1 MYLLFAQCDSIDK
14 ASNSAIFQLET
25 SPEVSQK
32 RTESP
37 TSAPPGVMEDGLQ
50 HNYGYEV
57 MQCVSP
63 KGSDASGHLERPDS
77 PYLVLKDPSPSALGG
92 TVNLILSFSNSGDTQ
107 VQVQTP
113 GREGG
118 VPVPEPVHRVRM
130 IKHHSHTQS
139 NPVPLYMLL
148 CVWYPS
154 QSPHIS
160 FSFLKN
166 TLLCFILFCVP
177 LQPAETHSSACKSFW
192 KRCQG
197 LFGNLK
203 RKKKIYRHSAEEVN
217 IVGRWP
223 CTSKHRNMVIVCSA
237 G

>member
-1 MYLLFAQCDSIDK
+1 MYLLFAQCDLIDPK
-14 ASNSAIFQLET
+14 ISHSNSAIFQLET

-37 TSAPPGVMEDGLQ
+37 TSAPPGALEDGLQ

-130 IKHHSHTQS
+130 IKHHSQTLFHFTCYS
-139 NPVPLYMLL
+139 VFDIPLSLL
-148 CVWYPS
+148 TFPS
-154 QSPHIS
+154 LSSKTP
-160 FSFLKN
+160 FSVLFCSTFPFSLLRL
-166 TLLCFILFCVP
+166 TLLPVKAFG
-177 LQPAETHSSACKSFW
+177 SAARGF
-192 KRCQG
+192 
-197 LFGNLK
+197 L
-203 RKKKIYRHSAEEVN
+203 
-217 IVGRWP
+217 
-223 CTSKHRNMVIVCSA
+223 VI
-237 G
+237 

>member
-1 MYLLFAQCDSIDK
+1 MWLRSKDK

-32 RTESP
+32 RPESP
-37 TSAPPGVMEDGLQ
+37 ISAPPGVMEDGLQ

-130 IKHHSHTQS
+130 IKHHSHTVKPYS
-139 NPVPLYMLL
+139 TLHATLCLISLSVSSHFLL
-148 CVWYPS
+148 FPQKHPS
-154 QSPHIS
+154 LFYFVLRSPS
-160 FSFLKN
+160 ACWDS
-166 TLLCFILFCVP
+166 LFC
-177 LQPAETHSSACKSFW
+177 L
-192 KRCQG
+192 
-197 LFGNLK
+197 
-203 RKKKIYRHSAEEVN
+203 
-217 IVGRWP
+217 
-223 CTSKHRNMVIVCSA
+223 
-237 G
+237 

>member
-1 MYLLFAQCDSIDK
+1 MYLLFAQCDLIDPK
-14 ASNSAIFQLET
+14 ISHSNSAIFQLET

-130 IKHHSHTQS
+130 IKHHNHTQS
-139 NPVPLYMLL
+139 NPVPLYMISLSVSSHFLL
-148 CVWYPS
+148 FPQKHPS
-154 QSPHIS
+154 LFYFVLRSP
-160 FSFLKN
+160 
-166 TLLCFILFCVP
+166 
-177 LQPAETHSSACKSFW
+177 SAC
-192 KRCQG
+192 
-197 LFGNLK
+197 
-203 RKKKIYRHSAEEVN
+203 
-217 IVGRWP
+217 
-223 CTSKHRNMVIVCSA
+223 
-237 G
+237 